1 MRNHEYVPYEVILKI
16 GNLRSGETYKIVRKL
31 LKNKLVVHIGGKS
44 KLFNIKFFIGQWMDF
59 SLKLF

>member
-44 KLFNIKFFIGQWMDF
+44 KLFNNFR
-59 SLKLF
+59 